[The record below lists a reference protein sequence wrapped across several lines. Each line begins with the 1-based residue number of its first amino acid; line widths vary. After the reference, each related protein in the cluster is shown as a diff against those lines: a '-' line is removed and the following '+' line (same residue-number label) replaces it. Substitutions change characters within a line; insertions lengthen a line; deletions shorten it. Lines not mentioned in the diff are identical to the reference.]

1 MTLAGIIITKD
12 YGTWTNTFTIDK
24 GSEEGMAVN
33 MAVVVPSGVV
43 GFITDVYPL
52 TLLEYKPFLTRV
64 VQSVLLYNVLNLAY
78 LVS

>member
-1 MTLAGIIITKD
+1 MTLAGIITKD

-43 GFITDVYPL
+43 GFYYRCISAF
-52 TLLEYKPFLTRV
+52 LLAFKPFLIRV
-64 VQSVLLYNVLNLAY
+64 AQ
-78 LVS
+78 